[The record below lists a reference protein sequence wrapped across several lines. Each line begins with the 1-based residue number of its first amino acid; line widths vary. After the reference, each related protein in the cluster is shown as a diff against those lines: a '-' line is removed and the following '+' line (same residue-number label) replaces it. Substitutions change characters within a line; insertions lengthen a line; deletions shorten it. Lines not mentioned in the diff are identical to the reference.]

1 MFGGHM
7 SIEEFRAQSQ
17 GTSSSS
23 SSIFLENAP
32 PLRCLSMQVEE
43 VDEQDVGNRFTFV
56 PIDQDRVER
65 GMKELTL
72 RRGKSLLGGKGSL
85 DLVQLASGHGGF
97 LAPSQSGPLVF
108 AASA

>member
-1 MFGGHM
+1 M